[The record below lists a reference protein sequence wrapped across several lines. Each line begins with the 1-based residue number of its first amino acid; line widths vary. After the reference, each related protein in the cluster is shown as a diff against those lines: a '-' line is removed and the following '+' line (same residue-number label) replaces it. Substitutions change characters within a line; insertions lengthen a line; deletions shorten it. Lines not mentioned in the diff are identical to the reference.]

1 MKAFH
6 TWERFINW
14 LFNILSGIL
23 ILLYIINKW
32 VTVGFVQEVKLMI
45 VGMTLTVIG
54 IQIIFS
60 AWFLS
65 MIGIEKR

>member
-1 MKAFH
+1 LH
-6 TWERFINW
+6 
-14 LFNILSGIL
+14 
-23 ILLYIINKW
+23 IINTW
-32 VTVGFVQEVKLMI
+32 LTVGFVQEIKLML

-54 IQIIFS
+54 IQTIFS